1 MTSLFSKSTLVSFL
15 GASFALA
22 LGACSYN
29 PSLPNDPFKC
39 GTTAPKCPD
48 GFTCNTANVCV
59 GGPDAGSSH
68 DAPGNFICDTADS
81 VQEPNDTINSA
92 TQTPVASQRASV
104 TYSDLAICPSTDID
118 DYEFVIDVDGQD
130 AVVTITYQANGGKLN
145 MSVLSSNNVVV
156 AQGQDAGSNMVRA
169 TLNHLAVGDYFVS
182 VSAAPGGENNY
193 SLQIAVTGP

>member
-39 GTTAPKCPD
+39 GTTAPK
-48 GFTCNTANVCV
+48 
-59 GGPDAGSSH
+59 GPDAGSSH